1 MRLLVGGCWKEDFFY
16 LYIMRHNII
25 EIPLSE
31 YQRLKDELGLLKN
44 SELLI
49 KFNKLIDLM
58 YEDKYGLYMHDF
70 TDDLTE
76 YSINNNWKNETSRWD
91 NL

>member
-1 MRLLVGGCWKEDFFY
+1 
-16 LYIMRHNII
+16 
-25 EIPLSE
+25 
-31 YQRLKDELGLLKN
+31 
-44 SELLI
+44 
-49 KFNKLIDLM
+49 M

>member
-1 MRLLVGGCWKEDFFY
+1 MRPPV
-16 LYIMRHNII
+16 IQV
-25 EIPLSE
+25 PASE
-31 YQRLKDELGLLKN
+31 YQRLKDELGLLKD
-44 SELLI
+44 SALLK

-58 YEDKYGLYMHDF
+58 YEDKYGFFMHDL

-76 YSINNNWKNETSRWD
+76 YSINNNWKNEPSRWD